1 MNKNRTGLLF
11 GLSAFGL
18 WGFVALYWSHLEEA
32 GAYEIV
38 ANRSIWTLIFCLSI
52 LAFTKQLKPMF
63 ALIRTPRIAVGLFIA
78 SLCVTTNWIVFIWA
92 VNHGHVVETS
102 LGYYIIPVFM
112 IATGTIFL
120 KEKMRP
126 LQWVA
131 TAIAAVGVLVLTV
144 GYHHPPYVALALAV
158 SWGAYTI
165 IKRELKVPAVQSLA
179 IEGLFLALPFLAF
192 IAYLAHHGR
201 NHFGHGLSTTL
212 LLIGGGLVTGIPLL
226 FFIGAANRL
235 PLTTLGLMQYITPS
249 LSFMIGVFVRHEEMS
264 TYRWVGFIVVWIA
277 LFVLSTDLIRSS
289 RAVSN
294 SVTE

>member
-1 MNKNRTGLLF
+1 MNKSTTGLLF

-18 WGFVALYWSHLEEA
+18 WGFVALYWSHLEQA
-32 GAYEIV
+32 DAYEIV
-38 ANRSIWTLIFCLSI
+38 ANRSIWTLVFCLAI
-52 LAFTKQLKPMF
+52 LAFTKQLKPTL
-63 ALIRTPRIAVGLFIA
+63 ALFRDRRVAVGLFIA
-78 SLCVTTNWIVFIWA
+78 SLCITTNWLVFIWA

-126 LQWVA
+126 LQWAA
-131 TAIAAVGVLVLTV
+131 TAIATVGVLVLTI

-158 SWGAYTI
+158 SWGAYTL
-165 IKRELKVPAVQSLA
+165 IKKELKIPAVQSLA
-179 IEGLFLALPFLAF
+179 VEGLFLFVPFLGF
-192 IAYLAHHGR
+192 ITYLAAHGR
-201 NHFGHGLSTTL
+201 NHFGHGASTTL

-226 FFIGAANRL
+226 FFIGATNRL
-235 PLTTLGLMQYITPS
+235 PLTSLGLMQYITPS
-249 LSFMIGVFVRHEEMS
+249 ISFMIGVFVRHEEMS
-264 TYRWVGFIVVWIA
+264 TYRWVGFIIVWVA